1 MELIKQSFS
10 IKDLENLSGI
20 KAHTIRIWE
29 KRYNILNPD
38 RTTTNIRSYNSEN
51 LQKLLNI
58 AFLNEHGYK
67 ISRISKLNDEEIRK
81 MVRNITARASSEN
94 RALNNMKL
102 AMINF
107 NEQLFNKTYN
117 ELREKLSFRQVF
129 HQVFLPFL
137 EEIGLLWQTDTIKP
151 IHEHFIVDLIKHK
164 IYLNIAELKKQ
175 NPATQGKLFVLF
187 LPENEIHDI
196 GIIYLYYELI
206 FNKKNAIYLGPSLP
220 LTDLGYLLERHDD
233 ISFISYFT
241 TSPASVSEFVDE
253 FQKQVCEKKNYELQ
267 LLGHKIKTLE
277 NPKFPEFVKLY
288 QDLNQFIKEL

>member
-38 RTTTNIRSYNSEN
+38 RTITNIRSYNSEN

-81 MVRNITARASSEN
+81 MVRNITASASSEN

-107 NEQLFNKTYN
+107 NEELFNKTYN

-151 IHEHFIVDLIKHK
+151 IHEHFIVDLIKQK
-164 IYLNIAELKKQ
+164 IYLNLAEIKKQ
-175 NPATQGKLFVLF
+175 NSPQQGKLFVLF

-206 FNKKNAIYLGPSLP
+206 YNKKNAIYLGPSLP

-241 TSPASVSEFVDE
+241 TSPASVSEFVEE

-277 NPKFPEFVKLY
+277 NPDFPDFVKLY

>member
-67 ISRISKLNDEEIRK
+67 ISRISKLKEEEIRK
-81 MVRNITARASSEN
+81 MVRNITASASAEN

-107 NEQLFNKTYN
+107 NEELFNKTYN

-151 IHEHFIVDLIKHK
+151 IHEHFIVDLIKQK
-164 IYLNIAELKKQ
+164 IYLNLAEIKKQ
-175 NPATQGKLFVLF
+175 NSPQQGKLFVLF

-206 FNKKNAIYLGPSLP
+206 YNKKNAIYLGPSLP

-241 TSPASVSEFVDE
+241 TSPASVSEFVEE

-277 NPKFPEFVKLY
+277 NPDFPDFVKLY